1 MRNAL
6 RNLSAKGSI
15 DYLYH
20 ESKLNISSN
29 MPYVGQTRIER
40 VAETQGLSSQAK
52 CSTNIIFL
60 RLCKKILSSMHKRKQ
75 TKIKINDKPEAGKNE
90 RNGAQ
95 KE

>member
-40 VAETQGLSSQAK
+40 VAETAETAEMQDLSSH
-52 CSTNIIFL
+52 FW
-60 RLCKKILSSMHKRKQ
+60 H
-75 TKIKINDKPEAGKNE
+75 
-90 RNGAQ
+90 
-95 KE
+95 